1 MSKVE
6 ELKAKYPKITAAVF
20 NRFVE
25 GDKTKTKKYLPF
37 MLKTWVNKTSEITNS
52 IHLIQLVNMFDELL
66 PYIENKD
73 IYHKDYEN
81 ITYFLEVLNKAMV
94 DKEEKT
100 FNREEHIEVIEEND
114 DYILL
119 RPKTHKGSLKYGAN
133 TKWCTASKTNQSTFT
148 SYVRTGYLVYLISK
162 KDMSP
167 NFSKIAFYLRKDDD
181 SFTGTIE
188 CYNVLD
194 RQISAETIIK
204 SEEWSPDVIFKIMT
218 KIRLNGYRYQK
229 IIKSKDVIESA
240 IRGLSY
246 INFEDLTESITLLE
260 KVNDIDY
267 ISKTKNKINDFV
279 SKLEK
284 INI

>member
-6 ELKAKYPKITAAVF
+6 ELRAKYPKITAATF
-20 NRFVE
+20 NKFVD

-37 MLKTWVNKTSEITNS
+37 MLKTWDNKTSEITNS

-100 FNREEHIEVIEEND
+100 FNKEEHIEVIEETD

-148 SYVRTGYLVYLISK
+148 SYARTGYLVYLISK
-162 KDMSP
+162 KDMGA

-204 SEEWSPDVIFKIMT
+204 SEEWSPDVIFKIMSI
-218 KIRLNGYRYQK
+218 IRLNGYRYQK
-229 IIKSKDVIESA
+229 IIKSKDVIDDT

-246 INFEDLTESITLLE
+246 INFEELTESITLLE

>member
-1 MSKVE
+1 MSKVD
-6 ELKAKYPKITAAVF
+6 ELRAKYPRVSASVVNK
-20 NRFVE
+20 FVD
-25 GDKTKTKKYLPF
+25 GDKTKTKKYLSF
-37 MLKTWVNKTSEITNS
+37 MLKTWVNRTGEIANS
-52 IHLIQLVNMFDELL
+52 TELVQLVNMFDELL

-81 ITYFLEVLNKAMV
+81 ITHFLSVLNKATE
-94 DKEEKT
+94 DKEENT
-100 FNREEHIEVIEEND
+100 FNKEEHIEVIEDTD

-133 TKWCTASKTNQSTFT
+133 TKWCTASKTSPGVFT
-148 SYVRTGYLVYLISK
+148 SYSRTGYLVYLISK
-162 KDMSP
+162 KDIKG
-167 NFSKIAFYLRKDDD
+167 NFSKVAFYLRKDDD
-181 SFTGTIE
+181 SLTGTVE
-188 CYNVLD
+188 CYNVMD
-194 RQISAETIIK
+194 KQINTDVIIK
-204 SEEWSPDVIFKIMT
+204 SEEWSPDVIFKIIT
-218 KIRLNGYRYQK
+218 KIRLNGYKYQK
-229 IIKSKDVIESA
+229 IIKSKDVIDSA
-240 IRGLSY
+240 IRDLSG